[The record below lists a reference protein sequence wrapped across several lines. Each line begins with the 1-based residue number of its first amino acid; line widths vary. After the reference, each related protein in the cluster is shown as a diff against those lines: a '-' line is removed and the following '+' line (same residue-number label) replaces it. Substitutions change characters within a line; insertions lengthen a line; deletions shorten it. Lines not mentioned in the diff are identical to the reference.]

1 MQQGT
6 KEAVLVELLAG
17 VMAAGVAALALTFSF
32 RILDPNRASREAAAA
47 KKKEIARRLGRPNIR
62 TNQYEDIIAGDVAN
76 PHEISTTFDAIG
88 GLGETKRALQEIVI
102 LPLLRPELFASGNL
116 LKPVKGCMLYGPPGT
131 GKTSTILA
139 VARELYGPSFSQMV
153 LELNASDGTIAPR
166 SRGRLPAPSSRFV
179 FSNTASVGA
188 SKPRAAACD
197 LRPACGKKNPEP
209 VSRDVVDRPAI
220 LTPPL
225 PPRPLR
231 FCHFHQI
238 AASTSFVTRSRR
250 SRRRCA
256 SARRVSSSSS
266 STSATP

>member
-1 MQQGT
+1 MA
-6 KEAVLVELLAG
+6 EPAVLMEVDNKDSGANVGEKRKVPMDKG
-17 VMAAGVAALALTFSF
+17 KGVAGAE
-32 RILDPNRASREAAAA
+32 DDA
-47 KKKEIARRLGRPNIR
+47 KKNQMWVEKYRPSRLADVAAHK
-62 TNQYEDIIAGDVAN
+62 DIIDTISKLTREDRL
-76 PHEISTTFDAIG
+76 PH
-88 GLGETKRALQEIVI
+88 
-102 LPLLRPELFASGNL
+102 LL
-116 LKPVKGCMLYGPPGT
+116 LYGPPGT

-166 SRGRLPAPSSRFV
+166 SRGTPSRPVVPGLFFQTLQVLAQANRAP
-179 FSNTASVGA
+179 
-188 SKPRAAACD
+188 
-197 LRPACGKKNPEP
+197 
-209 VSRDVVDRPAI
+209 RPAI
-220 LTPPL
+220 CAQRVGKKTPNPFPETSSIDPRSSPLPSLTPPL

-231 FCHFHQI
+231 FFHFHQI

>member
-1 MQQGT
+1 MA
-6 KEAVLVELLAG
+6 EPAVLMEVDNKDSGANVGEKRKVPMDKG
-17 VMAAGVAALALTFSF
+17 KGVAGAE
-32 RILDPNRASREAAAA
+32 DDA
-47 KKKEIARRLGRPNIR
+47 KKNQMWVEKYRPSRLADVAAHK
-62 TNQYEDIIAGDVAN
+62 DIIDTISKLTREDRL
-76 PHEISTTFDAIG
+76 PH
-88 GLGETKRALQEIVI
+88 
-102 LPLLRPELFASGNL
+102 LL
-116 LKPVKGCMLYGPPGT
+116 LYGPPGT

>member
-1 MQQGT
+1 MPMDKG
-6 KEAVLVELLAG
+6 K
-17 VMAAGVAALALTFSF
+17 GVAGAE
-32 RILDPNRASREAAAA
+32 DDA
-47 KKKEIARRLGRPNIR
+47 KKNQMWVEKYRPSRLADVAAHR
-62 TNQYEDIIAGDVAN
+62 DIIDTISKLTREDRL
-76 PHEISTTFDAIG
+76 PH
-88 GLGETKRALQEIVI
+88 
-102 LPLLRPELFASGNL
+102 LL
-116 LKPVKGCMLYGPPGT
+116 LYGPPGT